1 LYEQKDKLERL
12 VRVKSCFFD
21 GLNVQNNSPKD
32 RFSLYLEKKE
42 QLNLERK
49 IEKVKNNLQ
58 KIKKLLIKNCG
69 KTC

>member
-1 LYEQKDKLERL
+1 MYEQKDKLERL

-21 GLNVQNNSPKD
+21 CLNVQNNSPKD